1 MIYDLKNNFNIENLR
16 TRIEFLIKKQK
27 VVELTE
33 KKLQRSLQQ
42 NKYLHVI
49 LAYFGC
55 QTGNT
60 MEYVKQKYFKI
71 LVNPQTFI
79 RDVDDKFLGKIKVLR
94 SSADL
99 DTCEMTVCIERFRN
113 WSAGEAGIYLPSA
126 NEAEQIQQME
136 IEVDK
141 NKMYL

>member
-1 MIYDLKNNFNIENLR
+1 MLYNLSNPLDVEKLK
-16 TRIEFLIKKQK
+16 TRVDYLIKKQK

-42 NKYLHVI
+42 NRYLHVI

-55 QTGNT
+55 QMGCT

-71 LVNPQTFI
+71 LVNPITFI
-79 RDVDDKFLGKIKVLR
+79 REVDDKFLGKIKILR
-94 SSADL
+94 SSSDL
-99 DTCEMTVCIERFRN
+99 DTGEMTTCIERFRN

-126 NEAEQIQQME
+126 EESLLIQQME
-136 IEVDK
+136 IEIERNK
-141 NKMYL
+141 NFI

>member
-1 MIYDLKNNFNIENLR
+1 MLYNLSNPLDVEKLK
-16 TRIEFLIKKQK
+16 TRVDYLIKKQK

-55 QTGNT
+55 QMGNNL
-60 MEYVKQKYFKI
+60 EYVKQKYFKI
-71 LVNPQTFI
+71 LVNPITFI
-79 RDVDDKFLGKIKVLR
+79 REVEDKFLGKVKVLR
-94 SSADL
+94 SSSDL
-99 DTCEMTVCIERFRN
+99 DTGEMTTCIERFRN

-126 NEAEQIQQME
+126 EESFLIQQME
-136 IEVDK
+136 IEIEKQKDFI
-141 NKMYL
+141 